1 MTPRPSNAARP
12 DELGVTQL
20 ALFDLSAY
28 AGKRGCLFPG
38 WLAKQLRRKPKR
50 GILPAFPA
58 AQLRLEPCKPLMD
71 IFARLRQLHL
81 GDALV
86 CGRERVEY
94 VWLASGGYD
103 QLRWY
108 RGDRIVGCEA
118 LRGGSA
124 HESIKSNLAPVL
136 FARGW
141 NAAACVMVEC
151 GAYGRRRTRRA
162 LVA

>member
-1 MTPRPSNAARP
+1 MPPRSPTLAAP
-12 DELGVTQL
+12 LQL
-20 ALFDLSAY
+20 ALFPLDEY
-28 AGKRGCLFPG
+28 VGRRGCLFPG
-38 WLAKQLRRKPKR
+38 WLAKRLRRKPKR
-50 GILPAFPA
+50 GVLPGLPA

-94 VWLASGGYD
+94 VWLSSGGYN

-108 RGDRIVGCEA
+108 RGDRIVGAEA
-118 LRGGSA
+118 IRSGGA
-124 HESIKSNLAPVL
+124 HADIKANLAPVL

-141 NAAACVMVEC
+141 NAASCVMVEC
-151 GAYGRRRTRRA
+151 GAYGRRKTRRA
-162 LVA
+162 LPAAC